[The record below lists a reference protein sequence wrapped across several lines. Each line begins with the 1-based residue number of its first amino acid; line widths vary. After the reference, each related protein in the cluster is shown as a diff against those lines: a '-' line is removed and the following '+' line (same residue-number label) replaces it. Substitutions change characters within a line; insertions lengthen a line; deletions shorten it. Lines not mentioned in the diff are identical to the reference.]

1 MIEELIS
8 FIHLF
13 GISFIILY
21 IFLIKNKKYDYF
33 YLGFIYFILLH
44 WAFLKGECIISYLY
58 KKMQNNDY
66 EMGSNIKTDDIEYF
80 CGKYTYYLHITIS
93 ILIAIN
99 IYMLCKRNN
108 IKNYI
113 TFMFIFVYITFVS
126 LLNLLDINQMNQ
138 LFDIIKIS
146 LIFFGLYIYI
156 NKDNMFII

>member
-1 MIEELIS
+1 MIYKLIAL
-8 FIHLF
+8 IHLLLCIF
-13 GISFIILY
+13 TSLYGFFI
-21 IFLIKNKKYDYF
+21 KSKQYDYF

-66 EMGSNIKTDDIEYF
+66 EMGSNIKTNDIEYL
-80 CGKYTYYLHITIS
+80 CGKYTYYLHIFFS

-113 TFMFIFVYITFVS
+113 TFMFIFVYITVVS
-126 LLNLLDINQMNQ
+126 LFYLFDINQMNQ